1 MNDIDQATRDLYQRV
16 CRDPQNSRLLRAV
29 KSASSDALRNRDFSI
44 VLVPGI
50 FYLDYPHT
58 GADGA
63 VLHELTRRLGVGCEI
78 IPVDGTAGLDAGAT
92 RIVEWLLQRR
102 SDRSFVLVS
111 LSKGSAE
118 VAVALARDPAAFHN
132 VRAWLSVS
140 GLPLGTEALELTL
153 ANPVRRALLALTC
166 RLKGWRLDLIREL
179 LRPRPDARVEI
190 PPHMLAIHV
199 HAFPL
204 RQHLM
209 DRRSR
214 RLHRVLSSRGPND
227 GFAVLEDI
235 AALPGYL
242 YPVWGADHYLRGVDD
257 LPQQLTRLLNT
268 AISFDATHYYS
279 YGSACE

>member
-16 CRDPQNSRLLRAV
+16 CRDPHNSRLLRAV
-29 KSASSDALRNRDFSI
+29 KSASPDKLHHRDFS
-44 VLVPGI
+44 VALVPGI
-50 FYLDYPHT
+50 FYRDYPHT

-63 VLHELTRRLGVGCEI
+63 VLHELTRRLKVSCET
-78 IPVDGTAGLDAGAT
+78 IPIDGTAGLDAGAN
-92 RIVEWLLQRR
+92 RIVEWLIEHR
-102 SDRSFVLVS
+102 SDRRIVLVS

-118 VAVALARDPAAFHN
+118 VAVALAREPAAFHN

-140 GLPLGTEALELTL
+140 GLPLGTEALEKTL
-153 ANPVRRALLALTC
+153 ANPLRRTLLSLTF
-166 RLKGWRLDLIREL
+166 RLKRWRLDLIREL

-190 PPHMLAIHV
+190 PPHILAIHV

-204 RQHLM
+204 REHLT

-214 RLHRVLSSRGPND
+214 RLHRLLASRGPND
-227 GFAVLEDI
+227 GFAMLEDI

-268 AISFDATHYYS
+268 AISFDPTHY
-279 YGSACE
+279 